1 VDNAVEFWRH
11 ALSSRIPVQTEEEI
25 SEALVEQGNRHELLG
40 DAELSGD
47 AKVIELARENLAAT
61 AGLQVAIFAHTP
73 AWQSEFAPA
82 YAKHREAQ
90 LERFEHAVKQSRDG
104 LEHLADAGADI
115 VEVLDILIRYVRR
128 SSNVPAPWRLKFRGA
143 VAAPEPSA
151 NAHGQRNTTSDAPNE
166 IADAGPAIVGMRGRG
181 RIARRP
187 PTKRKSGP
195 AETEITYAM
204 ALITQHL
211 RRVAGRPHWRDL
223 AELFNWWALDL
234 ARPLDLT
241 GKHVKQRVLRVRNTR
256 EFRHLSPFEAQRRR
270 AISFAFE
277 RFKAAKIRR
286 FSPPN

>member
-1 VDNAVEFWRH
+1 VDDAVEFWRH
-11 ALSSRIPVQTEEEI
+11 ALSSRIPVQTEKEI
-25 SEALVEQGNRHELLG
+25 TEARVEHWKRLELLG

-61 AGLQVAIFAHTP
+61 AGLQVAVFACNP
-73 AWQSEFAPA
+73 QWQSEFAAA

-90 LERFEHAVKQSRDG
+90 LERFEHAVEQSRDV
-104 LEHLADAGADI
+104 LERLADAGADI
-115 VEVLDILIRYVRR
+115 VDVVDILIRYVRR
-128 SSNVPAPWRLKFRGA
+128 SPNVPAPWQLKFRGA
-143 VAAPEPSA
+143 VAAPESSA
-151 NAHGQRNTTSDAPNE
+151 NAHGQRNTTADAPNE

-187 PTKRKSGP
+187 PTKRKTGP

-211 RRVAGRPHWRDL
+211 RRVTGRPHWRDQ

-234 ARPLDLT
+234 TRPLELT
-241 GKHVKQRVLRVRNTR
+241 AKHVRQRVLRVHNTKA
-256 EFRHLSPFEAQRRR
+256 FRDLSSVQAQRRKV
-270 AISFAFE
+270 IHFAFE
-277 RFKAAKIRR
+277 SFKAAKLRR